1 MVLLTHQMSA
11 PIPRARETEMARR
24 RAGFTLV
31 ELMVVVAIISVLC
44 AVAVPV
50 FMENAR
56 RAKTTEAPV
65 NLERIYSNSR
75 IYIFAAHASR
85 GSMNPIPL
93 QFPED
98 QGKTPLTACCG
109 NVGGKCLP
117 DPVDWATPTWSALSF
132 SMDDPSYFNYQYA
145 STGSSVTGPGSN
157 FTARAMGDLDCDTV
171 LSTFELVG
179 TFTASEHDILGSG
192 GMYINLPTE

>member
-1 MVLLTHQMSA
+1 M
-11 PIPRARETEMARR
+11 RAAIRRIRKTEMDRR
-24 RAGFTLV
+24 RGGFTLI
-31 ELMVVVAIISVLC
+31 ELMVVVAIIGVLC
-44 AVAVPV
+44 SVAVPV

-85 GSMNPIPL
+85 GSINPIPL
-93 QFPED
+93 QFPEP
-98 QGKTPLTACCG
+98 QPKTPVAACCG
-109 NVGGKCLP
+109 NPGGKCIPNPL
-117 DPVDWATPTWSALSF
+117 DWATPTWGALAF
-132 SMDDPSYFNYQYA
+132 SMDDPSYFNYEYG
-145 STGSSVTGPGSN
+145 STGTAVTGPGSN

-179 TFTASEHDILGSG
+179 TYTATEQDMLGSG
-192 GMYINLPTE
+192 GMFINLPTE